1 MVGKSNLK
9 FKEWKHVKHVFI
21 SNQIGKFTLNL
32 WRLILSQT
40 PDCHSAQPMWNPGD
54 SHQPSF
60 NLGDSGNKNYFW
72 FSAETVWYCWYSW
85 DSRAQIRKVAKG
97 LHVMNIRY
105 FLWNNKLVHYLLG
118 IQKVKKNIP
127 KSLSLKVMNLWIWQ
141 FFWPLIQ
148 RKRHFKN
155 LTCVVSYGGSVPT
168 PGSFQNSSRFAT
180 TEKLKICWHLYFKS
194 NSLIFS
200 FAHPNQFLSDSMWS
214 SNFDNMTQTSDL
226 LSNCNFIFWRPL
238 FPERPT

>member
-1 MVGKSNLK
+1 MFS
-9 FKEWKHVKHVFI
+9 
-21 SNQIGKFTLNL
+21 FTLNL

-85 DSRAQIRKVAKG
+85 DSRVAKG

-118 IQKVKKNIP
+118 IQKVKKTSP
-127 KSLSLKVMNLWIWQ
+127 KVYHWRWWICEFDNSFDHW
-141 FFWPLIQ
+141 
-148 RKRHFKN
+148 FK
-155 LTCVVSYGGSVPT
+155 
-168 PGSFQNSSRFAT
+168 
-180 TEKLKICWHLYFKS
+180 EKGILKIWLV
-194 NSLIFS
+194 
-200 FAHPNQFLSDSMWS
+200 
-214 SNFDNMTQTSDL
+214 
-226 LSNCNFIFWRPL
+226 
-238 FPERPT
+238 

>member
-21 SNQIGKFTLNL
+21 SNQIVKFTLNL

-85 DSRAQIRKVAKG
+85 DSRAQISCSCKRFTCDEYQ
-97 LHVMNIRY
+97 I
-105 FLWNNKLVHYLLG
+105 FLVKQQTSSLFAGDTKSKKKHP
-118 IQKVKKNIP
+118 QKFIIEGDEFV
-127 KSLSLKVMNLWIWQ
+127 
-141 FFWPLIQ
+141 
-148 RKRHFKN
+148 N
-155 LTCVVSYGGSVPT
+155 LTILLTTDSKKKAFKKFDLCSKLWWLRT
-168 PGSFQNSSRFAT
+168 HSR
-180 TEKLKICWHLYFKS
+180 
-194 NSLIFS
+194 
-200 FAHPNQFLSDSMWS
+200 
-214 SNFDNMTQTSDL
+214 
-226 LSNCNFIFWRPL
+226 
-238 FPERPT
+238 

>member
-21 SNQIGKFTLNL
+21 SNQIVKFTLNL

-85 DSRAQIRKVAKG
+85 DSRAQISCSCKRFTCDEYQIFLVKQQTSSLFAGDTKSKKTSPKVYHWRWWICEFDNSFDHWFKEKG
-97 LHVMNIRY
+97 I
-105 FLWNNKLVHYLLG
+105 
-118 IQKVKKNIP
+118 
-127 KSLSLKVMNLWIWQ
+127 
-141 FFWPLIQ
+141 
-148 RKRHFKN
+148 
-155 LTCVVSYGGSVPT
+155 
-168 PGSFQNSSRFAT
+168 
-180 TEKLKICWHLYFKS
+180 LKIWLV
-194 NSLIFS
+194 
-200 FAHPNQFLSDSMWS
+200 
-214 SNFDNMTQTSDL
+214 
-226 LSNCNFIFWRPL
+226 
-238 FPERPT
+238 